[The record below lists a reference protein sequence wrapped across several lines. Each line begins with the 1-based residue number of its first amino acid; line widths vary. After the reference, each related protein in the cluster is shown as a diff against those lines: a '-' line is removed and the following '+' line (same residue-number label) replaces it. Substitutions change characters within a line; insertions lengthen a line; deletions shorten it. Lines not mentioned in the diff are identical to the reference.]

1 MKPYSFFQAGPY
13 RITEFFLAGPERIT
27 EFILAGLGN
36 DNGIYI
42 GWLRKGQRNFV
53 LAALGK
59 DNGILYGWARKDNG
73 INWPA

>member
-1 MKPYSFFQAGPY
+1 MKPYRFFQAGPY

-53 LAALGK
+53 LA
-59 DNGILYGWARKDNG
+59 D
-73 INWPA
+73 